1 MRVLAIVVVLLAI
14 GCLRGANTSS
24 LKEAKDFELHGVA
37 VWQCQCPAY
46 ACPCQRNGTPVH
58 GTCHSSDFAHIKTG
72 RYGDVKLDGLNLV
85 MIGDLVDANPDRMY
99 ATLYIDQK
107 ATPAQSDALTQI
119 IKFMA
124 LSGEPPIPFNGTKI
138 VPIRFHE
145 SADQTEYSVEIPA
158 ILEEKTLLQRNRS
171 GQPHFS
177 MPAMDLWSNVVHN
190 ADNVRFVYHDS
201 ALGKSWDHSGNYA
214 NIKYFG
220 VTKKMY
226 VEQKMLDQ
234 FGDNSG
240 NWTPKQLQ
248 ILREEGLKER

>member
-1 MRVLAIVVVLLAI
+1 M
-14 GCLRGANTSS
+14 
-24 LKEAKDFELHGVA
+24 
-37 VWQCQCPAY
+37 
-46 ACPCQRNGTPVH
+46 
-58 GTCHSSDFAHIKTG
+58 
-72 RYGDVKLDGLNLV
+72 
-85 MIGDLVDANPDRMY
+85 
-99 ATLYIDQK
+99 
-107 ATPAQSDALTQI
+107 
-119 IKFMA
+119 
-124 LSGEPPIPFNGTKI
+124 
-138 VPIRFHE
+138 
-145 SADQTEYSVEIPA
+145 EIPA
-158 ILEEKTLLQRNRS
+158 ILEEETLLQRGKS
-171 GQPHFS
+171 GQPRFS

-190 ADNVRFVYHDS
+190 ADNVRFVYRDS